1 MSNEIKSAKLRFGVF
16 DAVILIV
23 IVALIGAL
31 VFRFAADQ
39 KLFDYN
45 TEQYTVTVKV
55 CGLQYTTIDMLTA
68 GDRVYFE
75 NGEELGTLKSSPT
88 VTPKLEYNISSGGD
102 IIASYY
108 PDNTLVDI
116 VTEIDC
122 MLISSNGLLITRN
135 GVHIAAGASLELHT
149 QTVNL
154 TLEIV
159 SVNKVVSE

>member
-1 MSNEIKSAKLRFGVF
+1 MSNETKSAKLRFGVF

-23 IVALIGAL
+23 IVALVGAL
-31 VFRFAADQ
+31 VFRFASDQ
-39 KLFDYN
+39 NLFDYN
-45 TEQYTVTVKV
+45 TEKYTVSVKV

-75 NGEELGTLKSSPT
+75 NGDAFGTLRSSPT
-88 VTPKLEYNISSGGD
+88 LTPKLEYNTTSGGD

-122 MLISSNGLLITRN
+122 MLISNNGLLITKD

-154 TLEIV
+154 TVEIV
-159 SVNKVVSE
+159 SVNKAISE